1 MRSPLRTQIFWPIAG
16 LLTLSAVLLTG
27 TSTWYA
33 ARNSELQTRRH
44 MQAVTDALGNAT
56 YPLTPDVVRR
66 MGAMIGGELLFVD
79 REGQLTAST
88 TDEFESLWGQLGDLP
103 VTEHGPASPQIIRWN
118 SSAYLVAGID
128 RVYVA
133 RPGTL
138 YVLLPNEDFAV
149 LWRNALLP
157 PLAVILPIL
166 ALALGVAL
174 VISRRVG
181 HRVDQ
186 LRELFKRL
194 ASGDFQPVQVSGRD
208 DELRDLMVSAN
219 QLSEQLRAMQ
229 EHLIVS
235 ERLQLLGQLSGGLA
249 HQLRNSIT
257 GARLAVQLH
266 ARSCSEPDNMIDT
279 AVSQLNLTEEQILA
293 VTSLR
298 PESDEL
304 PPLRDADL
312 SQLTRDVA
320 ALLQPLCSHW
330 NSQLSLELPDELPA
344 RLHSPQSVKGAL
356 LNLVQ
361 NAVESAGID
370 GQVCVSASARDKQA
384 VVRVTDSGP
393 GFPDGGG
400 RLTDAFRTTKP
411 EGMGL
416 GLTIAQHAVDQEQ
429 GQLIIDRIGEQTV
442 VELQLPLHT
451 TLELSGSRL

>member
-44 MQAVTDALGNAT
+44 MQAVTDALGNAS

-88 TDEFESLWGQLGDLP
+88 TDEFESLWAQLRDLP
-103 VTEHGPASPQIIRWN
+103 ITEHGPASQIIRWN
-118 SSAYLVAGID
+118 SSAYLVAAID

-166 ALALGVAL
+166 ALALGLAL

-186 LRELFKRL
+186 LRELFNRL

-304 PPLRDADL
+304 PSLQDADL
-312 SQLTRDVA
+312 SQITRNVA

-330 NSQLSLELPDELPA
+330 NSQLSLELPHELPA
-344 RLHSPQSVKGAL
+344 RLHSPRSVKGAL

-370 GQVCVSASARDKQA
+370 GQVCVSVTASDEQA
-384 VVRVTDSGP
+384 VIRVSDSGP
-393 GFPDGGG
+393 GFPEGGG
-400 RLTDAFRTTKP
+400 RLKEAFRTTKP

-416 GLTIAQHAVDQEQ
+416 GLTIAQHSVDQEQ
-429 GQLIIDRIGEQTV
+429 GQLIIDRIDEQTV

-451 TLELSGSRL
+451 TPELSRSRS